1 MAIAICILLSVLAFC
16 AGFIFA
22 FISMA
27 KCSQEKWERMK
38 KVVDDTREK
47 TGAND

>member
-1 MAIAICILLSVLAFC
+1 MAICILSSVLAFC

-22 FISMA
+22 FITLA

-38 KVVDDTREK
+38 KVIDETREK
-47 TGAND
+47 TGANE